1 EGGAACAEV
10 RGTAKGIAPHHVDKI
25 FEPFFTT
32 KKVGSGSGLGLA
44 ISKNIVASCGG
55 TTTARNEPDKGACF
69 TVRIPLQTSGREPDE
84 PSLPSRLP
92 VIPGRILVVDD
103 ESAIRTGMIRMLAAH
118 DVVEADGGAMA
129 KRILEEDGGF
139 DLVRC
144 DTMMPE
150 VSGLDLHEWLRE
162 RNPRLARQWVFIT
175 GGAFTP
181 RTQNYLA
188 SVDNPSLEKPID
200 ANRLRT
206 IVAEFVRI
214 NEEGGQSIVRVE
226 RRKKA

>member
-1 EGGAACAEV
+1 
-10 RGTAKGIAPHHVDKI
+10 
-25 FEPFFTT
+25 
-32 KKVGSGSGLGLA
+32 
-44 ISKNIVASCGG
+44 
-55 TTTARNEPDKGACF
+55 
-69 TVRIPLQTSGREPDE
+69 
-84 PSLPSRLP
+84 
-92 VIPGRILVVDD
+92 
-103 ESAIRTGMIRMLAAH
+103 
-118 DVVEADGGAMA
+118 
-129 KRILEEDGGF
+129 
-139 DLVRC
+139 
-144 DTMMPE
+144 MMPE